1 MSNFFINNNKII
13 IKILGLI
20 ITLFILDVIF
30 ENYYTNKI
38 TECIDNYLIYLGV
51 REKKIEEGFLGPMD
65 IPTNIGTLMN
75 VTMAIMTVAFIAV
88 GSKWVV
94 NLGIGIGEAIFGG
107 VMTGIL
113 GLAETAQGIG
123 ELIIFSLYL
132 VRWFVD
138 HIICG
143 FKMMFSLPT
152 CIFFYFINLI
162 GQVLYLPFRATWF
175 LLYMAGFE
183 TIYKYEAA
191 AWKKVEEA
199 DIWFFEN
206 ILPFHFAAWPKNIRT
221 KCFSC
226 VRLKMGS
233 VGTKFLPVGDRFGK
247 KLPRVVEPHVKTLHR
262 GFMRIMDSFTKFP

>member
-20 ITLFILDVIF
+20 ITLFILDIIF

-38 TECIDNYLIYLGV
+38 TEFIDNYLIYLGV
-51 REKKIEEGFLGPMD
+51 REKKVEEGFLGPMD

-75 VTMAIMTVAFIAV
+75 VTMAVIAVAFIAV
-88 GSKWVV
+88 ASKWVI
-94 NLGIGIGEAIFGG
+94 NLGIGIGETIFGG
-107 VMTGIL
+107 VMTSVL
-113 GLAETAQGIG
+113 GLIEVGQGIG

-206 ILPFHFAAWPKNIRT
+206 ILPFHFAAWPKDIRS

-247 KLPRVVEPHVKTLHR
+247 RLPRKVGPHVKTMGR
-262 GFMRIMDSFTKFP
+262 GFMRIIDSFTKFP